1 MRIKDF
7 SEIEDYPKSVR
18 KCFEEFC
25 EHAEEC
31 GPEEC
36 NAAYSA
42 ALRKL
47 EFLLGKWLKSWINL
61 EFEDGSD
68 CHSLMLA
75 MRRNVRRVRGEAA
88 TNPK

>member
-7 SEIEDYPKSVR
+7 SEIKDYPKSIR
-18 KCFEEFC
+18 KSFEEFC

-31 GPEEC
+31 SAEEC
-36 NAAYSA
+36 SAAYSA

-47 EFLLGKWLKSWINL
+47 EAKMAIWLKSWINL
-61 EFEDGSD
+61 EFEDGAD
-68 CHSLMLA
+68 CRSLMLA

-88 TNPK
+88 TNPE